1 MTGDKDAQARTSADE
16 SHATTTADP
25 RVAPKQSVLLLNLE
39 RFALPGIFILVL
51 LFFGLWDKTGSTFSR
66 VANFQEVGSSQ
77 AYLGILALA
86 SIIPLVCGQFD
97 FSVGPIA
104 GVSQVATAAAMSRF
118 HAPLAVAILIGIA
131 FGALIGLNNGNVIAR
146 IGVNSLI
153 VTLGTSGI
161 LLGLVNWYTS
171 GQSISL
177 GISPTLIN
185 FGSTNWLGIPK
196 VCFLLLA
203 VALLVYYLLQHTP
216 FGRYLT
222 SVGSNRQAA
231 RLVGLRVERLT
242 LTAFVLSGALAGL
255 AGVLLVARTG
265 SANPQIG
272 TLPDTL
278 QALAAV
284 FLGATCIRPGRFNVL
299 GAMIAIYFIA
309 FSVTG
314 LQIAGVATW
323 INDVFNGAALFIA
336 VVLSTAIG
344 RRRTGV
350 S

>member
-1 MTGDKDAQARTSADE
+1 MTVDGT
-16 SHATTTADP
+16 TTTAGTPSDP
-25 RVAPKQSVLLLNLE
+25 AAAPTPERLAPKQSVVLLNLE
-39 RFALPGIFILVL
+39 RFALPAAFIIVL
-51 LFFGLWDKTGSTFSR
+51 LFFGFWTKTGPTFGS
-66 VANFQEVGSSQ
+66 VANFQEVGSGQ

-86 SIIPLVCGQFD
+86 SIFPLVCGEFD

-104 GVSQVATAAAMSRF
+104 GVSQIATAAAMSRF
-118 HAPLAVAILIGIA
+118 GVPLAPAIVLGIA
-131 FGALIGLNNGNVIAR
+131 FGAFIGLNNGNIIAR
-146 IGVNSLI
+146 LGVNSLI
-153 VTLGTSGI
+153 VTLGTSGV
-161 LLGLVNWYTS
+161 LLGLVNWYTG

-177 GISPTLIN
+177 GISPTLTK
-185 FGSTNWLGIPK
+185 FGFSNWLGIPE
-196 VCFLLLA
+196 VCYLLVA
-203 VALLVYYLLQHTP
+203 VALGVYYLLQHTP

-242 LTAFVLSGALAGL
+242 MMAFVISGSLAGL

-265 SANPQIG
+265 SASPQIG
-272 TLPDTL
+272 TVADTL

-284 FLGATCIRPGRFNVL
+284 FLGATAIRPGRFNVL

-323 INDVFNGAALFIA
+323 INDVFNGAALLIA
-336 VVLSTAIG
+336 VVVSTAIG
-344 RRRTGV
+344 RKRAGTT
-350 S
+350 

>member
-1 MTGDKDAQARTSADE
+1 MIGDKDAQAGTPAGE
-16 SHATTTADP
+16 SQATTAEP
-25 RVAPKQSVLLLNLE
+25 RIAPRQSLLLLNVE
-39 RFALPGIFILVL
+39 RFALPGIFIVVL

-86 SIIPLVCGQFD
+86 SIIPLVCGEFD

-177 GISPTLIN
+177 GISPTLIS

-242 LTAFVLSGALAGL
+242 LMAFVLSGALAGL

-344 RRRTGV
+344 RRRAGV

>member
-1 MTGDKDAQARTSADE
+1 MIGDEALASSSSPDQPPPGTG
-16 SHATTTADP
+16 ATRA
-25 RVAPKQSVLLLNLE
+25 APKSSALLLYVE
-39 RFALPGIFILVL
+39 RYALPGVFLVVLIF
-51 LFFGLWDKTGSTFSR
+51 FSLWATTGPTFSR
-66 VANFQEVGSSQ
+66 LTNFQEVGNSQ

-86 SIIPLVCGQFD
+86 ALVPLICGEFD

-118 HAPLAVAILIGIA
+118 HAPLLLAILVGLG
-131 FGALIGLNNGNVIAR
+131 FGAFIGFVNGTVVAR

-153 VTLGTSGI
+153 VTLGMSGI
-161 LLGLVNWYTS
+161 LVGLVSWYTA

-177 GISPTLIN
+177 GISQTLTK
-185 FGSTNWLGIPK
+185 FGSENWFGIPA
-196 VCFLLLA
+196 VCYLLA
-203 VALLVYYLLQHTP
+203 SVALFVYYLLEHTP

-222 SVGSNRQAA
+222 SIGSNRPAA
-231 RLVGLRVERLT
+231 RLVGLRVNRLT
-242 LTAFVLSGALAGL
+242 MEAFVVSGTLAGL

-272 TLPDTL
+272 TVLDTL

-284 FLGATCIRPGRFNVL
+284 FLGATAIRPGRFNVP
-299 GAMIAIYFIA
+299 GTMIAIYFIA

-314 LQIAGVATW
+314 LQIAGVQPW
-323 INDVFNGAALFIA
+323 INDVFNGAALFFA
-336 VVLSTAIG
+336 VIVSTLLG
-344 RRRTGV
+344 RRRVGT

>member
-1 MTGDKDAQARTSADE
+1 MTDDKDAQARTSADE

-66 VANFQEVGSSQ
+66 VVNFQEVGSSQ

-185 FGSTNWLGIPK
+185 FGSTNWFGIPK

>member
-1 MTGDKDAQARTSADE
+1 MIHDDPLVTGVSSDEASSTETPPRRT
-16 SHATTTADP
+16 
-25 RVAPKQSVLLLNLE
+25 APKESQTLLNLE
-39 RFALPGIFILVL
+39 RFALPGVFILVL
-51 LFFGLWDKTGSTFSR
+51 VFFSLWSTTGSTFSR

-86 SIIPLVCGQFD
+86 AMIPLICGEFD

-118 HAPLAVAILIGIA
+118 HAPLALAIVIGIA
-131 FGALIGLNNGNVIAR
+131 FGAFIGLTNGAVVAR

-153 VTLGTSGI
+153 VTLGMAGI

-177 GISPTLIN
+177 GISPTLTS
-185 FGSTNWLGIPK
+185 FGSSNWLGFPK
-196 VCFLLLA
+196 VCYLLL
-203 VALLVYYLLQHTP
+203 VGALLVYYLLVHTP

-231 RLVGLRVERLT
+231 RLVGLRVERIT
-242 LTAFVLSGALAGL
+242 MMSFVLSGTLAGL

-272 TLPDTL
+272 TVADTL

-284 FLGATCIRPGRFNVL
+284 FLGATAIRPGRFNVL
-299 GAMIAIYFIA
+299 GTMIAIYFIA
-309 FSVTG
+309 FTVTG
-314 LQIAGVATW
+314 LQIAGVQPW
-323 INDVFNGAALFIA
+323 INDVFNGGALFIA
-336 VVLSTAIG
+336 VIVSTLLG
-344 RRRTGV
+344 RKRAGI

>member
-1 MTGDKDAQARTSADE
+1 MTGDKDPQAGTSVDE
-16 SHATTTADP
+16 SQATTTAAP
-25 RVAPKQSVLLLNLE
+25 RVVRKQSLLLLNLE

-66 VANFQEVGSSQ
+66 IANFQEVGSSQ

-185 FGSTNWLGIPK
+185 FGSTNLLGIPK

-242 LTAFVLSGALAGL
+242 LMAFVLSGALAGL